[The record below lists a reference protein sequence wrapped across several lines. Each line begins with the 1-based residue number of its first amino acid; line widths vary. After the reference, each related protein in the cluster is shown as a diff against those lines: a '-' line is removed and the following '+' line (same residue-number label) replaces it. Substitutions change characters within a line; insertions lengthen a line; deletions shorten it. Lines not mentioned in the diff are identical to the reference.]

1 VSYPF
6 GGEVNN
12 DLVTFTVLALIGLL
26 VSGFISYA
34 VLFKPELGDKLIS
47 LGKTR
52 LSPWTLGE
60 NGDLYLKALVLVV
73 FLVSLGINCLVFY
86 GWLARFSAR

>member
-1 VSYPF
+1 M
-6 GGEVNN
+6 NN
-12 DLVTFTVLALIGLL
+12 NLVTFTVVALISLL

-34 VLFKPELGDKLIS
+34 ILFKAELGNKLLQ

-60 NGDLYLKALVLVV
+60 NGDVYLKALVLLI
-73 FLVSLGINCLVFY
+73 FLSNYSKGL
-86 GWLARFSAR
+86 

>member
-1 VSYPF
+1 M
-6 GGEVNN
+6 NN
-12 DLVTFTVLALIGLL
+12 NLVTFTVVALISLL

-34 VLFKPELGDKLIS
+34 ILFKAELGNKLLQ

-60 NGDLYLKALVLVV
+60 NGDVYLKALVLLI
-73 FLVSLGINCLVFY
+73 FLISLGINCLVSY
-86 GWLARFSAR
+86 GWLVRFTTR